1 MRKLKSF
8 VDYFSKSFIIKPEQL
23 FIEDSMDLGSLMNT
37 TVYGFSFSEAVVLW
51 RPLIL
56 FVIGVAIYSI
66 FIFTF
71 YRFLARKKIFELKIH
86 EYDIHKGL
94 KKFLYVVEYII
105 LFPFVVFFWFL
116 VMSLLIT
123 IVTSVQSIENILFIS
138 VAFVSAV
145 RIGAYYNELLARDMA
160 KLVPLALLALFLID
174 ASFLSW
180 ENSLILINQLPSM
193 WRTLVY
199 YLFFVIF
206 LELVLRLITLG
217 KGKKPKAEKAP
228 ETPQQP
234 AAASV

>member
-1 MRKLKSF
+1 
-8 VDYFSKSFIIKPEQL
+8 
-23 FIEDSMDLGSLMNT
+23 MNA
-37 TVYGFSFSEAVVLW
+37 TVYGFSISEAMVLW
-51 RPLIL
+51 KPLIL

-66 FIFTF
+66 FVFTF
-71 YRFLARKKIFELKIH
+71 YRFLARKEIFKLKIH

-94 KKFLYVVEYII
+94 KKFLYVVKYII

-123 IVTSVQSIENILFIS
+123 IVTTAQNIENILFIS

-145 RIGAYYNELLARDMA
+145 RIGAYYKEVLARDMA
-160 KLVPLALLALFLID
+160 KLIPLALLALFLID
-174 ASFLSW
+174 ASFLTW

-193 WRTLVY
+193 WRILVY

-217 KGKKPKAEKAP
+217 KHRVSKKAEKAP

-234 AAASV
+234 